1 MSETVIVAIIA
12 VAGTAIG
19 AAVSPVVTL
28 LTKVLTSRTDDKS
41 TRIKAIADFSTTL
54 RTLATRTPDRW
65 DAYQVRQAHEE
76 AIAQRYEVAKTIP
89 KGAGR
94 VDWFCEFIVDRVHS
108 LDDAELRI
116 ATADYG
122 ARQLLAWARG
132 DKSPAELI
140 EFSLEPTGDG
150 DYVVFQD
157 GRPVVVRRGLF
168 GRRKN

>member
-19 AAVSPVVTL
+19 AAVSPVVAL
-28 LTKVLTSRTDDKS
+28 LTKAITSRTDDKS
-41 TRIKAIADFSTTL
+41 TRIKAIAEFSTTL
-54 RTLATRTPDRW
+54 RTLATRTPGRW
-65 DAYQVRQAHEE
+65 DSFKVREAHED

-94 VDWFCEFIVDRVHS
+94 VDWFCEFIVDRVNS
-108 LDDAELRI
+108 LDDEQLRV
-116 ATADYG
+116 ANADYG

-132 DKSPAELI
+132 DKSPTDLI

-150 DYVVFQD
+150 DFVVHHD
-157 GRPVVVRRGLF
+157 GRPVIVRRGFL
-168 GRRKN
+168 GRRKR

>member
-19 AAVSPVVTL
+19 AAVSPVVAL
-28 LTKVLTSRTDDKS
+28 LTKAVTARTDDKS
-41 TRIKAIADFSTTL
+41 TRIKAIAEFSTTL
-54 RTLATRTPDRW
+54 RTLATRTSGRW
-65 DAYQVRQAHEE
+65 DSYKVREAHED

-108 LDDAELRI
+108 LEDADLRI

-122 ARQLLAWARG
+122 ARQLLGWARG
-132 DKSPAELI
+132 DTNPSHLV
-140 EFSLEPTGDG
+140 EFSLDPIGDG
-150 DYVVFQD
+150 DYAVLQD
-157 GRPVVVRRGLF
+157 GRPVTVRRGFL
-168 GRRKN
+168 GRRLR